1 MRLLLV
7 EDNEINIEVAQGL
20 LRPTQIQVE
29 VARTGRQ
36 AVEMVL
42 NGGQPYD
49 MVLMDIQLPELD
61 GCEATRLIRADPRFR
76 KLPILAMTAHTSGD
90 ETAKALRA
98 GMNGYIT
105 KPLDAATLVSTM
117 EEYGG
122 SPGATRRT
130 PSASTVAAAGGEF
143 PFVPGLDPPAALRR
157 LGGDA
162 KLYREV
168 LRRFVSGQSDAG
180 ARIQEA
186 VQRLDWELAARLTHT
201 VRGLAGSIAAGELQ
215 RVASQ
220 LEDAIHARDERA
232 MAQTLSPFLLELDG
246 LIGILQQTLRA

>member
-36 AVEMVL
+36 AVQMVL
-42 NGGQPYD
+42 DGGQPYD
-49 MVLMDIQLPELD
+49 IVLMDIQLPELD
-61 GCEATRLIRADPRFR
+61 GCDATRLIRADPRFG

-117 EEYGG
+117 EEYGSGPRSNRQVLAG
-122 SPGATRRT
+122 S
-130 PSASTVAAAGGEF
+130 AGGEF
-143 PFVPGLDPPAALRR
+143 PFIPGLDPPAALRR